1 MLFVFYEVPEFMND
15 NCRIVWERDL
25 RDWWWEGVLL
35 LEQKFFDLI
44 EANPVIAA
52 IKDDRGLAD
61 CCSCEDIRVVFILY
75 GDICNINRIVEQ
87 VKAANNWRL
96 QNYQYYMYS

>member
-1 MLFVFYEVPEFMND
+1 M
-15 NCRIVWERDL
+15 
-25 RDWWWEGVLL
+25 L

-87 VKAANNWRL
+87 VKAANKIAMVHVDL
-96 QNYQYYMYS
+96 GAPYAGD